1 MTILFGENTNA
12 TKIMFPRE
20 GDKGMY
26 IKKQVQSNQTDGKNK
41 MGIGFRH
48 GIKISYP
55 NTKAL
60 MYLAGM
66 LYNF

>member
-26 IKKQVQSNQTDGKNK
+26 IKKKPGT
-41 MGIGFRH
+41 
-48 GIKISYP
+48 IKP
-55 NTKAL
+55 DRWKK
-60 MYLAGM
+60 
-66 LYNF
+66 

>member
-26 IKKQVQSNQTDGKNK
+26 IKNRYNQTRQ
-41 MGIGFRH
+41 MEIGFRH

-66 LYNF
+66 LYILS